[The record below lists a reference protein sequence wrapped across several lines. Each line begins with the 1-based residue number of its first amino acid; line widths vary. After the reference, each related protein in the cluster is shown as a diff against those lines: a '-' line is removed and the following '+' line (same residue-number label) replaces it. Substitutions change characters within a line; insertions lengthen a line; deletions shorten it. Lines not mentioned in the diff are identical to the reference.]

1 MSRVVKHG
9 RNRQW
14 LFERLRFVPDDVYN
28 HIHYFSVYK
37 RLLKRDHPELY
48 SDILFSMKMSE
59 PSSLQVRCC
68 DKATVKDYVRE
79 LGLSEHIID
88 PIDIQHDPDLLR
100 LNDYP
105 LPYIVK
111 VSNAS
116 QCNVEVL
123 SEADIP
129 YAIEQ
134 IKAFTKIDHSLYYRE
149 NCYKYANRSY
159 IIEPRLGSMNHSLA
173 DYKVHC
179 FDGKPTFIQINYP
192 DTVHKDRVMI
202 DFNNDPVEYPFVSG
216 KTADTVWDIRKHL
229 QLMYSISE
237 KLCQPFVFVRV
248 DFLIVDDRLYVTE
261 MTFYPSGGLVLRRSD
276 RINREWGKRIPY
288 KGRDLRDGY

>member
-1 MSRVVKHG
+1 MSRVIKHG

-14 LFERLRFVPDDVYN
+14 LYELLRFVPDDVYN

-79 LGLSEHIID
+79 LGLKEHIID

-123 SEADIP
+123 SKADIP

-134 IKAFTKIDHSLYYRE
+134 IRAYAKIDHSLYYRE
-149 NCYKYANRSY
+149 KCYRFANRRY
-159 IIEPRLGSMNHSLA
+159 IVEPRLGSINHSLA

-192 DTVHKDRVMI
+192 DTEYKDRVMI
-202 DFNNDPVEYPFVSG
+202 DFNNEQVEYPFVSG
-216 KTADTVWDIRKHL
+216 RTADTVWDIRKHMG
-229 QLMYSISE
+229 LMYTISE

-276 RINREWGKRIPY
+276 RINREWGKRISY
-288 KGRDLRDGY
+288 KGSDLRDGY

>member
-1 MSRVVKHG
+1 MSRIVKYG

-14 LFERLRFVPDDVYN
+14 LFELLRFVPDNVYN
-28 HIHYFSVYK
+28 HVHYFSVYK
-37 RLLKRDHPELY
+37 RFLKTKNAEFY

-111 VSNAS
+111 VSNSS

-123 SEADIP
+123 YKTDIP
-129 YAIEQ
+129 YAFEQ

-149 NCYKYANRSY
+149 NCYRFAKRSY
-159 IIEPRLGSMNHSLA
+159 IVEPRLGSMSHSLA

-192 DTVHKDRVMI
+192 DTEHKDRVMI

-216 KTADTVWDIRKHL
+216 RTADTVWDIRKHL
-229 QLMYSISE
+229 KLMYSISE
-237 KLCQPFVFVRV
+237 KLSQPFVFVRV

-276 RINREWGKRIPY
+276 RINREWGKLIPY